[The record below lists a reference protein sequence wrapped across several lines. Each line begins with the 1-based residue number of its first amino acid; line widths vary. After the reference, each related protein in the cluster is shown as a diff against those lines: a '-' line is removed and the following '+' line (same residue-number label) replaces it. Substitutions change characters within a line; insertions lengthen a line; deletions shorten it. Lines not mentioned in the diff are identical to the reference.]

1 MRNDGPSIRV
11 IAPADVRTCEE
22 MAPSRDDDHSALA
35 LFAAELQAAR
45 TRAGMS
51 QDELAARIN
60 YSPSLVGMVESM
72 RRVPRLDF
80 AQRCDEALAT
90 TGTFARLH
98 EHLRTAPFPSWFRPF
113 AQHEAEAT
121 SLRTFELVL
130 VPGLLQTGEYARAL
144 LSTKV
149 GATEDDVDQLVT
161 ARLER
166 QAILDRDNPPLLWVL
181 IDEDALHR
189 PVGGRDVMRIQVEH
203 LAEMA
208 GRPNVVVQVIPADV
222 GAHQGLV
229 GAFVIADFAK
239 APSIV
244 YLETALTGLVVERAE
259 DVAAVTLT
267 YDTLKTEALPRAASL
282 GLLRE
287 VAKTWT

>member
-1 MRNDGPSIRV
+1 
-11 IAPADVRTCEE
+11 

-90 TGTFARLH
+90 TGTFTRLH

-121 SLRTFELVL
+121 ALRTFELVL
-130 VPGLLQTGEYARAL
+130 VPGLLQTPEYARVL
-144 LSTKV
+144 LSTRV
-149 GATEDDVDQLVT
+149 GTSEEDVEQLVA
-161 ARLER
+161 ARIER
-166 QAILDRDNPPLLWVL
+166 QAILDRDDPPLLWVVL
-181 IDEDALHR
+181 DEGVLRR
-189 PVGGRDVMRIQVEH
+189 PIGDRKVMRAQVEH
-203 LAEMA
+203 LVEMA
-208 GRPNVVVQVIPADV
+208 GRPSVVIQVVPGEV
-222 GAHQGLV
+222 GAHEGV
-229 GAFVIADFAK
+229 NGSFVIADFATT
-239 APSIV
+239 PSIV
-244 YLETALTGLVVERAE
+244 YLETALTGLVVERPE
-259 DVAAVTLT
+259 DVAAVRLT
-267 YDTLKTEALPRAASL
+267 YDTLRSEAMSRAASL
-282 GLLRE
+282 ELLQE
-287 VAKTWT
+287 VANTWT